1 MIRPR
6 TGYMGADG
14 ERNSDGW
21 CRCFEWTHSGYL
33 PGMRLPGDGPA
44 SVRGVCTADGHRAG
58 YRRTGRP
65 CRRGLRT
72 ASPVF
77 LADLVDGT
85 AQAGYESTVSN
96 HHVNLTPQEESLIA
110 ESHPEALA
118 RLDDQAVKE
127 LQSRLRNAREKNFSL
142 LRREG
147 AARVE
152 AEGGRGAAAP
162 ANEKRSEKVDVFEEA
177 LARVGERLASAD
189 G

>member
-1 MIRPR
+1 M
-6 TGYMGADG
+6 
-14 ERNSDGW
+14 N
-21 CRCFEWTHSGYL
+21 
-33 PGMRLPGDGPA
+33 
-44 SVRGVCTADGHRAG
+44 RA
-58 YRRTGRP
+58 R
-65 CRRGLRT
+65 
-72 ASPVF
+72 
-77 LADLVDGT
+77 
-85 AQAGYESTVSN
+85 YESTVSN

-118 RLDDQAVKE
+118 RLDDKAVKE
-127 LQSRLRNAREKNFSL
+127 LQSRLRTAREKNFSL

-162 ANEKRSEKVDVFEEA
+162 ANEKRGEKVDVFEEA